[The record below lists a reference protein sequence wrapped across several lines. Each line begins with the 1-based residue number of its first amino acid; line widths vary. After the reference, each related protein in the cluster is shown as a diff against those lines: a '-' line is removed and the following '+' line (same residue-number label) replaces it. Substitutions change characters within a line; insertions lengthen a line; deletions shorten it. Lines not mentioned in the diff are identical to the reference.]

1 MIPENKKEAIRTL
14 YDEGRKKKEIARLLN
29 IAPKTVRKI
38 LRSNGTGTPK
48 VRKDK
53 KEIDID
59 LLKDLYE
66 RCDGYAERVYEILTE
81 EHKIKIGYS
90 TLTRLI
96 REHGIGQ
103 KKNQRCGDVPDVPG
117 EEMQHDTTTYMIKL
131 DGKRTK
137 VVCSGL
143 YFRYSKIRYIKFYRR
158 FNRFTMKCFIDEAL
172 RFWGYVAKIC
182 IIDNTNLAVLYG
194 TGKNAVMVP
203 EMDVF
208 AASHGFKWKA
218 HEKGHANRKA
228 GKERNFWTVET
239 NFLPGRTFKSL
250 EDMNKQ
256 ALAWATDRYAHRPQS
271 KTRLIPIELFEKEK
285 PFLNKIPAYVH
296 PPYLPPLERNI
307 DQYGYVAFNGN
318 YYWVP
323 GKSRGKANIIE
334 YGSKIE
340 IYQKKEMLI
349 KYDLPDWKIKNKK
362 FIPEG
367 VNTNPYE
374 PNNRKKGCGEE
385 EKFLRDTNYVC
396 CDYLDFIKS
405 NKSDV
410 KLKPKFI
417 RDLYNLSKKMTRS
430 LFLECIKRALKYHI
444 SNIAS
449 IERIATQLVKND
461 LYKLPEVSINNDYEN
476 REEYQK
482 GRFSNEADPDT
493 YQKLIEGDDKK
504 DEDNTDDDKDNKE

>member
-1 MIPENKKEAIRTL
+1 MIPENKKEAIKML
-14 YDEGRKKKEIARLLN
+14 YEEGKRKKEIARLLN
-29 IAPKTVRKI
+29 IDPKTVRKI
-38 LRSNGTGTPK
+38 LRSNGTALPK

-59 LLKDLYE
+59 LLKDLHE

-90 TLTRLI
+90 TLTNFL
-96 REHGIGQ
+96 RENSIGQ
-103 KKNQRCGDVPDVPG
+103 KKNQRCGQEPDVPG

-131 DGKRTK
+131 DDKRTK

-143 YFRYSKIRYIKFYRR
+143 YFRYSKIRYIKFYRQ

-172 RFWGYVAKIC
+172 RFWGYVAEKC

-194 TGKNAVMVP
+194 TGSNAVMVP
-203 EMDVF
+203 EMKAF
-208 AASHGFKWKA
+208 ASSYGFKWKA

-239 NFLPGRTFKSL
+239 NFLPGRTFKNL
-250 EDMNKQ
+250 TDMNVQ
-256 ALAWATDRYAHRPQS
+256 ALAWATDRYARRPQS

-285 PFLNKIPAYVH
+285 PFLTKMPAYVH
-296 PPYLPPLERNI
+296 PPYLPPVERDI
-307 DQYGYVAFNGN
+307 DQYGYIAFNGN
-318 YYWVP
+318 YYWIP
-323 GKSRGKANIIE
+323 GKSRGEANIIE
-334 YGSKIE
+334 YASYIKI
-340 IYQKKEMLI
+340 YRKKEMLI
-349 KYDLPDWKIKNKK
+349 KYDLPDWNEKNEK
-362 FIPEG
+362 FTPEG

-374 PNNRKKGCGEE
+374 PNNRKKGCKEE
-385 EKFLRDTNYVC
+385 EKFLRDINCVC

-405 NKSDV
+405 NQSDV

-417 RDLYNLSKKMTRS
+417 RDLYNLSKKMTGS

-449 IERIATQLVKND
+449 IERIAGQLVKND
-461 LYKLPEVSINNDYEN
+461 LYKLPEPSINNDYEN

-493 YQKLIEGDDKK
+493 YKKLIDENHRKDSSMEDK
-504 DEDNTDDDKDNKE
+504 NGQ